1 MSLRYSLLGLLAEGP
16 ASGYDITKRFQE
28 TLAAVWPASH
38 PQIYRELA
46 KLADDGL
53 VEAEAAGA
61 RGRKAYKITDTGLA
75 TVREWLTRGSVDH
88 IVRSE
93 SLIRSFFFW
102 LIEPQEVL
110 RHLEAE
116 QRYFAAQAKLYEDY
130 AAAKDRGEFG
140 VSKQT
145 ESARITAEAAVRV
158 NRALAE
164 WAEWA
169 IQRSAQKSQSK

>member
-1 MSLRYSLLGLLAEGP
+1 MSLRYGLLGLLAEGP

-53 VEAEAAGA
+53 IEAEAAGV
-61 RGRKAYKITDTGLA
+61 RGRKAYTITNAGLA
-75 TVREWLTRGSVDH
+75 AVKEWLTHGSVDH
-88 IVRSE
+88 VIRSE

-102 LIEPQEVL
+102 LIKPEDVL
-110 RHLEAE
+110 KHLEAE
-116 QRYFAAQAKLYEDY
+116 RRYFSAQAKFYEDLTK
-130 AAAKDRGEFG
+130 AKDRGEFG
-140 VSKQT
+140 HTKQT
-145 ESARITAEAAVRV
+145 DSARITAEAAVRL

-169 IQRSAQKSQSK
+169 IARTDSKQQ